1 MLMVGLTGGIGA
13 GKSTVTAVLAEAGA
27 VIVDADRIARE
38 VVEPGTPGLAM
49 LVAEFGE
56 DILASDGSLDRAAL
70 AGLAFVD
77 AERTAALNAITH
89 PLIGE
94 RTAELFGAAPGD
106 AIVVHDMPLLVEGG
120 MTPGYDLVIVVD
132 TPAEIRLERLVG
144 QRGMPEDDARARMA
158 RQATDDARRA
168 VADVLIDNSGDRE
181 TVADVTRELVETRLR
196 PFEHNRRTATP
207 VVGDRTVVPFRPE
220 WAAEAERACARLRHV
235 AGQIATRVD
244 HVGPT
249 AVDGLDAPD
258 ILDLQVT
265 VPDRMAVEQARVVL
279 TGAGYVPGKS
289 GSPGAGHPGGG
300 EAGGDDASGEQPLL
314 YGCDPGRP
322 LEVTIVA
329 EDDPEHEFGLLMTEV
344 INADPGAKAEY
355 SEILRRA
362 DREETRQWERTLCD
376 ASRR

>member
-13 GKSTVTAVLAEAGA
+13 GKSTVTAVLAEEQA

-56 DILASDGSLDRAAL
+56 GILTPDGSLDRAAL

-77 AERTAALNAITH
+77 SERTAALNAITH

-94 RTAELFGAAPGD
+94 RTAELFGTAPAD

-120 MTPGYDLVIVVD
+120 MGPGYDLVIVVD
-132 TPAEIRLERLVG
+132 TPAEIRLRRLVE

-158 RQATDDARRA
+158 RQATDEARTA
-168 VADVLIDNSGDRE
+168 AADVLIDNSGDRE
-181 TVADVTRELVETRLR
+181 TVAEVTRQLVETRLR

-207 VVGDRTVVPFRPE
+207 VIGDRAVVPFRPE

-235 AGQIATRVD
+235 LGQIVTRAD

-249 AVDGLDAPD
+249 AVDGLNAPD
-258 ILDLQVT
+258 IIDLQVT
-265 VPDRMAVEQARVVL
+265 VPDSTAVDQARAVL
-279 TGAGYVPGKS
+279 IGAGYVPGID
-289 GSPGAGHPGGG
+289 PILH
-300 EAGGDDASGEQPLL
+300 
-314 YGCDPGRP
+314 GCDPARP
-322 LEVTIVA
+322 LEISIVS
-329 EDDPEHEFGLLMTEV
+329 EDSPDHEFALLMAEV
-344 INADPGAKAEY
+344 IGADPGARAEY
-355 SEILRRA
+355 AEILRRA
-362 DREETRQWERTLCD
+362 DREETRQWERTRCEVTRD
-376 ASRR
+376 